1 MAREARRDAPRL
13 KAADENATAE
23 KPEAGTAQRF
33 EPAVAAA
40 PPAAEAVE
48 AEAFSDEALEEAL
61 RTDPETWIRQLL
73 ELQAQGDTDALEAGI
88 AAFRSAYPEYQLP
101 PELDERIP

>member
-1 MAREARRDAPRL
+1 MSD
-13 KAADENATAE
+13 
-23 KPEAGTAQRF
+23 F
-33 EPAVAAA
+33 EHSI
-40 PPAAEAVE
+40 EH
-48 AEAFSDEALEEAL
+48 
-61 RTDPETWIRQLL
+61 LL